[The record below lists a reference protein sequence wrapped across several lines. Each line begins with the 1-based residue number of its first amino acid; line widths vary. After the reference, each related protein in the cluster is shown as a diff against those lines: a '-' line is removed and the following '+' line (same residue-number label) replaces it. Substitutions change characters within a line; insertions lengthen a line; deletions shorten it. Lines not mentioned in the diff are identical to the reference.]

1 MAKIDAGM
9 LPLLDTFVFE
19 TDGLLESLDEILMRT
34 EKSALM
40 ADDINEIFRIMH
52 TVKGSAAMMGLSNM
66 SALAHA
72 VEDLFSVIRED
83 PEVNYDK
90 TRLYELLF
98 ESSDCLK
105 NEMETLSD
113 ESAELTDFSKLA
125 AVIRSFAENIKQT
138 GNDSDGA
145 HMSSEEL
152 FPKEKAAI

>member
-72 VEDLFSVIRED
+72 VEDLFSVIRGTIG
-83 PEVNYDK
+83 DK
-90 TRLYELLF
+90 TF
-98 ESSDCLK
+98 CG
-105 NEMETLSD
+105 MEECIEPLIGG
-113 ESAELTDFSKLA
+113 E
-125 AVIRSFAENIKQT
+125 VR
-138 GNDSDGA
+138 GNGN
-145 HMSSEEL
+145 HQ
-152 FPKEKAAI
+152 FRVYNR